1 MKVLAVG
8 AHPDDIE
15 LGAGASL
22 AKHVAMGDEV
32 SFLVMTRGAERE
44 GYPLDKIREQALAAA
59 EILGA
64 DVRILGY
71 EDQSLDTLPLTL
83 IAKHIEYE
91 IGQVAAERVYTHSAG
106 DLNLDHQITAR
117 AVAVASRPLP
127 GCTVCSVHAFEV
139 PSSSEWGTGFRPT
152 LFRDV
157 HGWPMQKKLDALECY
172 VGEMRKFP
180 HPRSREGIMALATL
194 RGAQVGVNMAEAFEV
209 IREIR

>member
-1 MKVLAVG
+1 MRVLAVG
-8 AHPDDIE
+8 AHPDDVE
-15 LGAGASL
+15 LGAGASI

-32 SFLVMTRGAERE
+32 SFLVMTRGAERPD
-44 GYPLDKIREQALAAA
+44 YPLDRIREQVLAAA

-71 EDQSLDTLPLTL
+71 EDQSLDMVPLTAL
-83 IAKHIEYE
+83 ARHIEYE
-91 IGQVAAERVYTHSAG
+91 IGQVAPERVYTHSAG

-117 AVAVASRPLP
+117 AVATACRPLP
-127 GCTVCSVHAFEV
+127 GCTVRSVHAFEV
-139 PSSSEWGTGFRPT
+139 PSSSEWGTGFYPT

-172 VGEMRKFP
+172 AGEMRQFP
-180 HPRSREGIMALATL
+180 HPRSREGILALATL
-194 RGAQVGVNMAEAFEV
+194 RGAAAGVNMAEAFEV